1 MKFGKM
7 KAGAVAAGLSLAMA
21 LSPVAAFAAPM
32 ITPTNEGTKVTDG
45 VTKTL
50 QLNPGSTVD
59 ETFTFTATPVQLNA
73 TATDGTATEPTKHG
87 TETFPAATINDIKI
101 EGDGSSTAEDAN
113 TGKSDIIFGT
123 FPHAGVYAW
132 TIEETTPDTKTDG
145 MQYSTEKYTLIATV
159 SNADNAHSGLWVSD
173 VKIVKGE
180 TTSTTNTEDEKT
192 GDGKK
197 VDSATFTNMYTEN
210 TSDDQNKSD
219 LTITKT
225 VTGAQGDKTKQFNF
239 TVEFVIP
246 DGTVLPLDKD
256 GNVQSVEDVLKAI
269 TATSTNGAEI
279 GKLKVDPDTNSAM
292 ITFKASDMQSVTFS
306 NLLVGMKY
314 DVLEDEAG
322 DDGYTTTWSSV
333 ANGVKQDTKSLT
345 STASWTNANLIG
357 ERTNSGDMENEKD
370 GSPVTGLIVNNAPFI
385 VMIGVA
391 AAGVAA
397 YGTAKR
403 KLEK

>member
-1 MKFGKM
+1 MK
-7 KAGAVAAGLSLAMA
+7 
-21 LSPVAAFAAPM
+21 
-32 ITPTNEGTKVTDG
+32 
-45 VTKTL
+45 
-50 QLNPGSTVD
+50 
-59 ETFTFTATPVQLNA
+59 
-73 TATDGTATEPTKHG
+73 
-87 TETFPAATINDIKI
+87 
-101 EGDGSSTAEDAN
+101 
-113 TGKSDIIFGT
+113 KSF
-123 FPHAGVYAW
+123 Y
-132 TIEETTPDTKTDG
+132 
-145 MQYSTEKYTLIATV
+145 
-159 SNADNAHSGLWVSD
+159 
-173 VKIVKGE
+173 
-180 TTSTTNTEDEKT
+180 
-192 GDGKK
+192 
-197 VDSATFTNMYTEN
+197 
-210 TSDDQNKSD
+210 
-219 LTITKT
+219 
-225 VTGAQGDKTKQFNF
+225 
-239 TVEFVIP
+239 
-246 DGTVLPLDKD
+246 
-256 GNVQSVEDVLKAI
+256 
-269 TATSTNGAEI
+269 
-279 GKLKVDPDTNSAM
+279 KLKVDPDTNSAM